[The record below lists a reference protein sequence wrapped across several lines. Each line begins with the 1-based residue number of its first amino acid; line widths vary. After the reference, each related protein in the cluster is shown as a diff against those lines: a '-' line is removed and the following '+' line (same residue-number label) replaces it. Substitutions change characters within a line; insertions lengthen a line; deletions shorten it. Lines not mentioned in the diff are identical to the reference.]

1 MKLMHHNWKNKQR
14 DIDVTQYV
22 YYINAYHYNWHKA
35 IELIIVLRG
44 NIEVSIDNQH
54 YILEEDDVILINP
67 NVGHATLAKT
77 PESVAMLIHLDPIY
91 FQSYYPNYR
100 LLHFTCISN
109 SKTREDMRFNKLR
122 ELSVDMMKAIDAET
136 PPENIY
142 FESLLHQL
150 ATTLVIYFSPKEMSS
165 TDIAGHKEKTEVVK
179 EIIEFI
185 DENYKQ
191 RITLDDLSKVSGY
204 HKSYISQIVKEQ
216 LGINYYDYLTRVRL
230 REATY
235 ALANLDDKIADI
247 ALTHGFSEVKA
258 FNTTFKKS
266 FGKTPSEYR
275 GYLTT
280 GKVSI
285 NMLKEKTYLTEK
297 EYNEILKQKQKD
309 NLPNYDS
316 PEVIE
321 KETLVNQ
328 NSQYIKEIE
337 KALHD
342 SLLKI
347 KKIQ

>member
-1 MKLMHHNWKNKQR
+1 MKLMHHSWKNKQR

-109 SKTREDMRFNKLR
+109 SKTRNDMRFNKLR

-165 TDIAGHKEKTEVVK
+165 TDIAGHKEKPK
-179 EIIEFI
+179 
-185 DENYKQ
+185 
-191 RITLDDLSKVSGY
+191 L
-204 HKSYISQIVKEQ
+204 
-216 LGINYYDYLTRVRL
+216 
-230 REATY
+230 
-235 ALANLDDKIADI
+235 
-247 ALTHGFSEVKA
+247 
-258 FNTTFKKS
+258 
-266 FGKTPSEYR
+266 
-275 GYLTT
+275 
-280 GKVSI
+280 
-285 NMLKEKTYLTEK
+285 
-297 EYNEILKQKQKD
+297 
-309 NLPNYDS
+309 
-316 PEVIE
+316 
-321 KETLVNQ
+321 
-328 NSQYIKEIE
+328 
-337 KALHD
+337 
-342 SLLKI
+342 
-347 KKIQ
+347 